1 MNVVVIALV
10 VGLVGMASIA
20 GGAELGPRPKDAGK
34 PNVLLIT
41 VDSFRPD
48 HIGAYG
54 YRRATT
60 PTIDRLAR
68 GGVLFRAAVNQA
80 AWTSPPLV
88 SMLTSLY
95 PSTHG
100 VDYRS
105 KSLDPSVVTPLRRL
119 REAGYAVPGIC
130 YLISLPEFENLGF
143 EPTEERT
150 LDAWLAGNPGKPF
163 FAWIHLLGPHLPL
176 NPPPPYDRMFTP
188 GRQPLP
194 ADVLARLKPFR
205 EQPVIPRTEAS
216 VDPRDRDAVIA
227 LYDAKVRRTDDEIA
241 RILGTLD
248 RLGLR
253 RSTLVI
259 VTADHGEE
267 LLDHGFIGHASTSL
281 AGTLFDELIRVPLIM
296 TYPGVLPEGREIH
309 TLVEGIDVLP
319 TVLDLLRVPPPP
331 VTQGRSLLPLIRG
344 KPAPA
349 PQRVFAETT
358 TCGRS
363 CPEGQ
368 DQGRLQAIRTPTW
381 KLIRTEDARG
391 ERFALYHV
399 ASDPKE
405 RSDVAAR
412 HPQIVAT
419 LRAELARYVALNQ
432 VKADELRAIAAL
444 ASRPALEPSGAPAKP
459 RILRPRDGRRL
470 AFVEEAGRVV
480 VEWEGQPDDRYVL
493 EYEVGT
499 GRYLMRGDF
508 TVIGPRKAFGPLTAE
523 VWNQLVF
530 YNPFRV
536 RIRPARCDKTACWGE
551 WVTFR
556 FAGS

>member
-1 MNVVVIALV
+1 MAVIALAM
-10 VGLVGMASIA
+10 GLVGLTGIA
-20 GGAELGPRPKDAGK
+20 GGAEPGPHPK

-41 VDSFRPD
+41 VESFRPD
-48 HIGAYG
+48 HVGAYG

-60 PTIDRLAR
+60 PTVDRLAR
-68 GGVLFRAAVNQA
+68 RGVLFRTAVNQA

-95 PSTHG
+95 PATHG
-100 VDYRS
+100 VDYRT

-130 YLISLPEFENLGF
+130 YLVALPEFENLGF

-150 LDAWLAGNPGKPF
+150 LDAWLARNQGKPF
-163 FAWIHLLGPHLPL
+163 FAWIHLVETHLPW

-188 GRQPLP
+188 GGRPLP

-205 EQPVIPRTEAS
+205 EQPSVPRTETS

-227 LYDAKVRRTDDEIA
+227 LYDANVRRADDEIA
-241 RILGTLD
+241 RILGALD
-248 RLGLR
+248 RLGLT

-296 TYPGVLPEGREIH
+296 TYPGVLPEGRRID

-319 TVLDLLRVPPPP
+319 TVLELLGVPAPP

-349 PQRVFAETT
+349 PQQAFAETT

-381 KLIRTEDARG
+381 KLIRTEDTRG

-399 ASDPKE
+399 ASDPGE

-412 HPQIVAT
+412 HPQIMAR
-419 LRAELARYVALNQ
+419 LRAELARHVALSQ
-432 VKADELRAIAAL
+432 AKADELRALAAL
-444 ASRPALEPSGAPAKP
+444 VARPAPERSGAAAKP
-459 RILRPRDGRRL
+459 RILRPRDGRQL
-470 AFVEEAGRVV
+470 TFVEEAWRVV
-480 VEWEGQPDDRYVL
+480 VEWQGQPDNRYVL
-493 EYEVGT
+493 EYEVGA

-508 TVIGPRKAFGPLTAE
+508 SVIGPRKEFGPLKAG

-536 RIRPARCDKTACWGE
+536 RIRPAGCDKAACWSE

-556 FAGS
+556 FAGA

>member
-1 MNVVVIALV
+1 MNAIVIALV
-10 VGLVGMASIA
+10 VGVLGSASVA
-20 GGAELGPRPKDAGK
+20 GGAEPTPRPGK
-34 PNVLLIT
+34 PESPNVLLIT

-68 GGVLFRAAVNQA
+68 HGVVFRAAFNQA

-95 PSTHG
+95 PTAHG

-105 KSLDPSVVTPLRRL
+105 KSFDPSVMTPLRRL

-143 EPTEERT
+143 EPVEQRT
-150 LDAWLAGNPGKPF
+150 LDAWLKENAARPF
-163 FAWIHLLGPHLPL
+163 FAWIHLEGPHLPL

-188 GRQPLP
+188 GGQPLP
-194 ADVLARLKPFR
+194 PEVLTRLRPFR

-216 VDPRDRDAVIA
+216 VDPRDRDAVLA
-227 LYDAKVRRTDDEIA
+227 LSDGKVRRTDAEIG
-241 RILGTLD
+241 RILESLE
-248 RLGLR
+248 RFGLS
-253 RSTLVI
+253 RSTVVI

-281 AGTLFDELIRVPLIM
+281 AGTLFDELIHVPLVIA
-296 TYPGVLPEGREIH
+296 YPGVLAEGRTIRA
-309 TLVEGIDVLP
+309 LVEGIDVLP
-319 TVLDLLRVPPPP
+319 TVLDLLGVAPPP
-331 VTQGRSLLPLIRG
+331 VAQGRSLLPLIRG
-344 KPAPA
+344 KAVPRT
-349 PQRVFAETT
+349 QRVFAETT

-368 DQGRLQAIRTPTW
+368 DQGRLQAVRTPTW

-391 ERFALYHV
+391 ERFTLYHV

-405 RSDVAAR
+405 RRDAAAG
-412 HPQIVAT
+412 HPQIVSR
-419 LRAELARYVALNQ
+419 LRAELARHVVLNQ
-432 VKADELRAIAAL
+432 AKADELRAMAAL
-444 ASRPALEPSGAPAKP
+444 ASRPVAESSGTPGKP
-459 RILRPRDGRRL
+459 KIVRPRDGGQL
-470 AFVEEAGRVV
+470 TFVEQSGRVV
-480 VEWEGQPDDRYVL
+480 VEWEGRPDGRYVL
-493 EYEVGT
+493 EYDVGA
-499 GRYLMRGDF
+499 GRYRMRGDF
-508 TVIGPRKAFGPLTAE
+508 TVIGPRKAFGPLKAD

-530 YNPFRV
+530 YNPYRV
-536 RIRPARCDKTACWGE
+536 RIRPARCEAAACWSE
-551 WVTFR
+551 WVTFKI
-556 FAGS
+556 GS

>member
-1 MNVVVIALV
+1 MNVFAIALV
-10 VGLVGMASIA
+10 VGVVGMASVA
-20 GGAELGPRPKDAGK
+20 GGAELTPRSQKAEK

-54 YRRATT
+54 YPRATT
-60 PTIDRLAR
+60 PTLDRLAR
-68 GGVLFRAAVNQA
+68 QGVLFRAAFNQA

-95 PSTHG
+95 PSAHG
-100 VDYRS
+100 VDYRT

-130 YLISLPEFENLGF
+130 YLIALPEFENLGF
-143 EPTEERT
+143 EPVEERT
-150 LDAWLAGNPGKPF
+150 LEAWLNKSSGKPF
-163 FAWIHLLGPHLPL
+163 FAWIHLEGPHLPL

-188 GRQPLP
+188 GGQPLP
-194 ADVLARLKPFR
+194 PDVLARLKPFR

-227 LYDAKVRRTDDEIA
+227 LYDAKVRRTDDEIG

-248 RLGLR
+248 RLGLS

-281 AGTLFDELIRVPLIM
+281 AGTLFDELIHVPLIM
-296 TYPGVLPEGREIH
+296 SYPGTLPEGRKVGR
-309 TLVEGIDVLP
+309 LVEGIDVLP
-319 TVLDLLRVPPPP
+319 TVLDLLGVPPPA

-344 KPAPA
+344 KPATAA
-349 PQRVFAETT
+349 PQVFAETT

-368 DQGRLQAIRTPTW
+368 DQSRLQAIRTPTW
-381 KLIRTEDARG
+381 KLIRAEDAAG

-399 ASDPKE
+399 ASDRGE
-405 RSDVAAR
+405 RRDVAAGHR
-412 HPQIVAT
+412 RIVAR
-419 LRAELARYVALNQ
+419 LRAELARHVVLNQ
-432 VKADELRAIAAL
+432 AKADELRAMAAL
-444 ASRPALEPSGAPAKP
+444 ASRPVPESSGAPVKP
-459 RILRPRDGRRL
+459 RILRPRNGRQL
-470 AFVEEAGRVV
+470 VFVEEAGRVV
-480 VEWEGQPDDRYVL
+480 VEWEGRPDDRYVL

-499 GRYLMRGDF
+499 GRYQMRGDF
-508 TVIGPRKAFGPLTAE
+508 TVIGPRKAFGPLKAD
-523 VWNQLVF
+523 VWDQLAF

-536 RIRPARCDKTACWGE
+536 RIRPARCDRASCWSE

-556 FAGS
+556 VAAS